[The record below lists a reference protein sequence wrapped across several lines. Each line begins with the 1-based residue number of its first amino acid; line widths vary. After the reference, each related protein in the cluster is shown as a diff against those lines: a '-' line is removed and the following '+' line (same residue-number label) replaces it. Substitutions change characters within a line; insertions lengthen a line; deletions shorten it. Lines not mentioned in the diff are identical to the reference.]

1 MQNLANTAWSFAS
14 SRLPHDPLFAAI
26 SAAAIRKLHGGSG
39 SAAAGSGC
47 LGVEHAQSI
56 ANTAWAFAVLQVRHE
71 PLMDAIAEEVLKN
84 IPASGLVGLGLP
96 WSLWR
101 SGHAAVPW
109 RLAER
114 RRDAVS
120 SNPCVLQREAE
131 RLGCDWEDGADG
143 AHVTARRT
151 PDAQGRS
158 LALQRG

>member
-71 PLMDAIAEEVLKN
+71 PLMDAIAEEVLKT
-84 IPASGLVGLGLP
+84 
-96 WSLWR
+96 
-101 SGHAAVPW
+101 
-109 RLAER
+109 LAP
-114 RRDAVS
+114 S
-120 SNPCVLQREAE
+120 
-131 RLGCDWEDGADG
+131 
-143 AHVTARRT
+143 TARKPEPLPTGRCGRRGR
-151 PDAQGRS
+151 PGLWPRRPRAALVAVAQRPCRGTLAPGR
-158 LALQRG
+158 AAP